1 MIPSSLPPVRG
12 GCCTLWK
19 AGDPPMTNPSDHPT
33 ADGGFVVPPFVGERE
48 AFTRQ
53 QILDRLHATI
63 DTGRPI
69 VGAGSSVGIVAKAAE
84 AGGADLIICYSTGR
98 SRIAGLPTTQ
108 IGHSNPLTLA
118 MYGEIANVVDHTPI
132 IGGAHAGDPTYRR
145 LPELTRA
152 FRETGF
158 DGIINFPSVGLNPE
172 LGRTR
177 DHIGQGL
184 TNEYALIGLARS
196 EDYFTL
202 GYCYHVEQ
210 AIGLARAGVDVA
222 VAHAGWT
229 SGGAQGASTDL
240 VRSLEQAAEHTQQ
253 IIDAVWK
260 ENPEAIVLA
269 HGGAIAEPEDTE
281 YLYQQ
286 TDAQGFVGASS
297 IERIPIERAIRATVE
312 GLKAGTP
319 RRRAGR

>member
-1 MIPSSLPPVRG
+1 MTTPR
-12 GCCTLWK
+12 
-19 AGDPPMTNPSDHPT
+19 DPGTTESGSTDS
-33 ADGGFVVPPFVGERE
+33 GFVVPPYVGERE
-48 AFTRQ
+48 TFTRE
-53 QILDRLHATI
+53 QILARLRATI
-63 DTGRPI
+63 AAGQPI

-108 IGHSNPLTLA
+108 LGHSNPMTLA
-118 MYGEIANVVDHTPI
+118 MYDEIANVVDHTPI

-145 LPELTRA
+145 LPRLTRA

-196 EDYFTL
+196 ENYFTM
-202 GYCYHVEQ
+202 GYAYHVEQ
-210 AIGLARAGVDVA
+210 AIGLARAGVDVQ

-229 SGGAQGASTDL
+229 SGGVQGASTDL
-240 VRSLEQAAEHTQQ
+240 VRSLEQAAEHTQK
-253 IIDAVWK
+253 IIEATWR
-260 ENPEAIVLA
+260 ENPDTIVLA
-269 HGGAIAEPEDTE
+269 HGGAVAEPEDTA
-281 YLYQQ
+281 YLYEH

-297 IERIPIERAIRATVE
+297 IERIPIERAIRETVA
-312 GLKAGTP
+312 GLKARTP
-319 RRRAGR
+319 RRQAAR

>member
-1 MIPSSLPPVRG
+1 M
-12 GCCTLWK
+12 
-19 AGDPPMTNPSDHPT
+19 SDKSY
-33 ADGGFVVPPFVGERE
+33 VGERE
-48 AFTRQ
+48 TFSRA
-53 QILDRLHATI
+53 QILQRLRAVV
-63 DTGRPI
+63 DAGEPI

-98 SRIAGLPTTQ
+98 SRIMGLPTTQ
-108 IGHSNPLTLA
+108 LGQSNPQTLE
-118 MYGEIANVVDHTPI
+118 MYDEIANVVDHTPI

-145 LPELTRA
+145 LPRLVNA
-152 FRETGF
+152 FRDKGF

-184 TNEYALIGLARS
+184 TQEYNLIGLAR
-196 EDYFTL
+196 EMDYFTL

-210 AIGLARAGVDVA
+210 ATGLARAGVDVA

-229 SGGAQGASTDL
+229 SGGAQGANDAI
-240 VRSLEQAAEHTQQ
+240 VRDREQAAAHTQA
-253 IIDAVWK
+253 IIEAVRK
-260 ENPEAIVLA
+260 ENPDCIVLA

-297 IERIPIERAIRATVE
+297 IERIPIERAIHDTV
-312 GLKAGTP
+312 AGFKSQKP
-319 RRRAGR
+319 RRR